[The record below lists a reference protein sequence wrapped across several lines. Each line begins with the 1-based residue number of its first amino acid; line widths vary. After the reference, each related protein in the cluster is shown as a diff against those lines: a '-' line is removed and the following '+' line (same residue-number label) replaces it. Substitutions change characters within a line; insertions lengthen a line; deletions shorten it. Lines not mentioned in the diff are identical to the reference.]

1 MDLDALRAN
10 LQQVGWS
17 VVATGA
23 SMAVDLIEEVRSH
36 AQMIGEITPGR
47 GHHLVERIIP
57 QTPDSAYP
65 GSLSSK
71 YGLGSLP
78 LHTDTA
84 HWAIPCRYLVMTCA
98 ELGPVP
104 TPTILLDGWRVLLSE
119 PEASACRRAVF
130 LVRNGRRSFYGSI
143 MDGGREF
150 LRVDPGC
157 MTPLERDGEVALDAF
172 SRGRHEKVLHRHD
185 WKIGEILVIDNWRVL
200 HGRGSGKTTAHGRIL
215 LRAMVR

>member
-1 MDLDALRAN
+1 MDLGAVRAN

-17 VVATGA
+17 VVATAA
-23 SMAVDLIEEVRSH
+23 STPDDLTEEVRTH
-36 AQMIGEITPGR
+36 AQMLGEITASR
-47 GHHLVERIIP
+47 GHHLVERITP
-57 QTPDSAYP
+57 KTPDGAYP

-119 PEASACRRAVF
+119 QEVSACRRAVF
-130 LVRNGRRSFYGSI
+130 LIRNGRRSFYGSI
-143 MDGGREF
+143 REGARGF

-157 MTPLERDGEVALDAF
+157 MTPLERDGEMALHAF
-172 SRGRHEKVLHRHD
+172 SLDRHEKALHQHD
-185 WKIGEILVIDNWRVL
+185 WKIGEILVIDNWRML
-200 HGRGSGKTTAHGRIL
+200 HGRGSGKRTAHGRIL